1 MAGTPTLWSA
11 SILSEIAILLMLVLA
26 NGVLAGAELAII
38 SLRKTRVRELVESG
52 SRSARAVSGLR
63 ENPDR
68 FLATVQI
75 GITVVSATAGAF
87 GGASMAQPLA
97 GALQGLG
104 VPAQTSAKL
113 SLALV
118 IGLISYLSLVLGE
131 LVPKSLALRYSERY
145 ALVIGRPLRLL
156 SRLARPLVWLLT
168 ASSNLVLRFFK
179 DRTSFSEG
187 RITPEEVQQT
197 VEDASR
203 CGALHPR
210 SGDIASR
217 ALELADLSVA
227 DVMVPRPKVVGL
239 RRHAP
244 LEEWKQVLQ
253 QRGHSRLPVYEDTVD
268 RVVGYVV
275 GTELLS
281 IVLEQGTVNLE
292 DALRPAY
299 FIPETTRALDALQQM
314 QVRRTPMALVVDERG
329 GLAGL
334 VTLEDLLE
342 ELVGEIFSE
351 NDVPPDTLHPE
362 PDGTILADATLSVR
376 EVNRALEL
384 ELPEGEAFSTLG
396 GLCMAMAGVIPA
408 PGTLL
413 TTDDG
418 TELEVV
424 EASARRVKQVRIRPP
439 ARPPEEADPEAQHPP
454 V

>member
-1 MAGTPTLWSA
+1 
-11 SILSEIAILLMLVLA
+11 MLVLA
-26 NGVLAGAELAII
+26 NGILAGAELAIL
-38 SLRKTRVRELVESG
+38 SMRKTRVRELVESG

-63 ENPDR
+63 EDPDR

-97 GALQGLG
+97 DLLQGFG
-104 VPAQTSAKL
+104 VPAQTAAKL

-145 ALVIGRPLRLL
+145 ALFIGRPLRQL
-156 SRLARPLVWLLT
+156 SRLTRPVVWVLT
-168 ASSNLVLRFFK
+168 ASSNLILRFFK

-197 VEDASR
+197 VEDAAR
-203 CGALHPR
+203 QGAVNPR

-244 LEEWKQVLQ
+244 LDELKVVLQ
-253 QRGHSRLPVYEDTVD
+253 QRGHSRLPVYEGTLD

-275 GTELLS
+275 GTDLLS
-281 IVLEQGTVNLE
+281 IALEQGTVDLE
-292 DALRPAY
+292 EALRPAY

-314 QVRRTPMALVVDERG
+314 QARRTPMALVVDERG

-351 NDVPPDTLHPE
+351 SDVPPDCLHQE

-384 ELPEGEAFSTLG
+384 KLPEGEAFSTLG
-396 GLCMAMAGVIPA
+396 GLCLMLAGVIPT
-408 PGTLL
+408 PGTRL

-424 EASARRVKQVRIRPP
+424 DASARRVKQIRIRPP
-439 ARPPEEADPEAQHPP
+439 PQPPEQADPEEQHPP

>member
-1 MAGTPTLWSA
+1 
-11 SILSEIAILLMLVLA
+11 MLVLA
-26 NGVLAGAELAII
+26 NGILAGAELAII
-38 SLRKTRVRELVESG
+38 SLRKTRVNELVESG
-52 SRSARAVSGLR
+52 SRAARAVSGLR

-97 GALQGLG
+97 AVLQGFGLG
-104 VPAQTSAKL
+104 AQTAAKVA
-113 SLALV
+113 LALV
-118 IGLISYLSLVLGE
+118 IVLISYLSLVLGE

-145 ALVIGRPLRLL
+145 ALTIGGPLRML
-156 SRLARPLVWLLT
+156 SRLTRPLVWLLT

-187 RITPEEVQQT
+187 RMTPEEVQQV

-203 CGALHPR
+203 EGSVNPR

-217 ALELADLSVA
+217 ALELAGLSVA

-244 LEEWKQVLQ
+244 LDEWKQVLQ
-253 QRGHSRLPVYEDTVD
+253 QRGHSRLPVYEDTLD

-275 GTELLS
+275 GTDLLS
-281 IVLEQGTVNLE
+281 IALEQGTVDLE
-292 DALRPAY
+292 EALRPAY

-334 VTLEDLLE
+334 VTVEDLLE

-351 NDVPPDTLHPE
+351 SDVPPDCLHAE

-396 GLCMAMAGVIPA
+396 GLCMLLAGVIPA
-408 PGTLL
+408 PGTRL

-439 ARPPEEADPEAQHPP
+439 PQPSAEDNPEEQYPP

>member
-1 MAGTPTLWSA
+1 
-11 SILSEIAILLMLVLA
+11 MLVLA
-26 NGVLAGAELAII
+26 NGILAGAELAIL
-38 SLRKTRVRELVESG
+38 SMRKTRVRELVESG

-87 GGASMAQPLA
+87 GGAAMAQPLA

-104 VPAQTSAKL
+104 VSAQTSAKL

-145 ALVIGRPLRLL
+145 ALLIGRPLRLL
-156 SRLARPLVWLLT
+156 SRLMRPLVWLLT

-217 ALELADLSVA
+217 ALALADLSVA

-239 RRHAP
+239 RRDAT

-275 GTELLS
+275 GTDLLS
-281 IVLEQGTVNLE
+281 IALEQGTLNLE

-351 NDVPPDTLHPE
+351 SDVPPDSLHPE

-384 ELPEGEAFSTLG
+384 KLPEGEAFSTLG
-396 GLCMAMAGVIPA
+396 GLCMVMAGVIPA
-408 PGTLL
+408 PGTRL

-424 EASARRVKQVRIRPP
+424 DASARRVKQVRIHPP
-439 ARPPEEADPEAQHPP
+439 ARPPEEADPEEQHPP

>member
-1 MAGTPTLWSA
+1 
-11 SILSEIAILLMLVLA
+11 MLVLA
-26 NGVLAGAELAII
+26 NGILAGAELAIL
-38 SLRKTRVRELVESG
+38 SMRKTRVRELVESG

-63 ENPDR
+63 EDPDR

-97 GALQGLG
+97 DLLQGFG
-104 VPAQTSAKL
+104 VPAQTAAKL

-145 ALVIGRPLRLL
+145 ALFIGRPLRQL
-156 SRLARPLVWLLT
+156 SRLTRPVVWVLT
-168 ASSNLVLRFFK
+168 ASSNLILRFFK

-197 VEDASR
+197 VEDAAR
-203 CGALHPR
+203 QGAVNPR

-244 LEEWKQVLQ
+244 LDELKVVLQ
-253 QRGHSRLPVYEDTVD
+253 QRGHSRLPVYEGTLD

-275 GTELLS
+275 GTDLLS
-281 IVLEQGTVNLE
+281 IALEQGTVDLE
-292 DALRPAY
+292 EALRPAY

-351 NDVPPDTLHPE
+351 SDVPPDCLHQE

-384 ELPEGEAFSTLG
+384 KLPEGEAFSTLG
-396 GLCMAMAGVIPA
+396 GLCLMLAGVIPT
-408 PGTLL
+408 PGTRL

-424 EASARRVKQVRIRPP
+424 DASARRVKQIRIRPP
-439 ARPPEEADPEAQHPP
+439 PQPPEQADPEEQHPP

>member
-1 MAGTPTLWSA
+1 MEETPTQERA
-11 SILSEIAILLMLVLA
+11 ILSEIAIILMLVLA
-26 NGVLAGAELAII
+26 NGILAGAELAII
-38 SLRKTRVRELVESG
+38 SMRKTRVRELVESG
-52 SRSARAVSGLR
+52 NRSARAVSGLR
-63 ENPDR
+63 EDPDR

-97 GALQGLG
+97 GVLQGLG
-104 VPAQTSAKL
+104 VPAQTAAKL

-118 IGLISYLSLVLGE
+118 IVLISYLSLVLGE

-145 ALVIGRPLRLL
+145 ALIIARPLRLL
-156 SRLARPLVWLLT
+156 SRLTRPLVWLLT
-168 ASSNLVLRFFK
+168 TSSNLVLRFFK

-203 CGALHPR
+203 SGALHPR

-244 LEEWKQVLQ
+244 LDEWKQVLQ
-253 QRGHSRLPVYEDTVD
+253 QRGHSRLPVYEGTLDK
-268 RVVGYVV
+268 VVGYVV
-275 GTELLS
+275 GTDLLT
-281 IVLEQGTVNLE
+281 IALEQGTVDLE
-292 DALRPAY
+292 EALRPAY

-351 NDVPPDTLHPE
+351 SDVPPDCLRPE

-384 ELPEGEAFSTLG
+384 ELPEGEAFSTLA
-396 GLCMAMAGVIPA
+396 GLCMMLAGVIPA
-408 PGTLL
+408 PGTRL
-413 TTDDG
+413 TTDNG

-424 EASARRVKQVRIRPP
+424 DASARRVKQVRIRPP
-439 ARPPEEADPEAQHPP
+439 ARAPEEADPAEQHPP

>member
-1 MAGTPTLWSA
+1 
-11 SILSEIAILLMLVLA
+11 MLVLA

-38 SLRKTRVRELVESG
+38 SVRKTRVRELVESG
-52 SRSARAVSGLR
+52 RRGARAVSALR
-63 ENPDR
+63 DNPER

-87 GGASMAQPLA
+87 GGASLAQPLA
-97 GALQGLG
+97 TVLQGLG
-104 VPAQTSAKL
+104 VGAEIASRLA
-113 SLALV
+113 LALV
-118 IGLISYLSLVLGE
+118 IGVISYLSLVLGE
-131 LVPKSLALRYSERY
+131 LVPKSLALRYSEGY
-145 ALVIGRPLRLL
+145 ALLIGRPLRFL
-156 SRLARPLVWLLT
+156 SRLTRPVVWLLT
-168 ASSNLVLRFFK
+168 ASSNLVLHFFK
-179 DRTSFSEG
+179 DRTSFTES
-187 RITPEEVQQT
+187 RMSSEEVQQT

-203 CGALHPR
+203 SGAVHPR

-217 ALELADLSVA
+217 ALDLASLSVA

-244 LEEWKQVLQ
+244 LEELKQVLQ
-253 QRGHSRLPVYEDTVD
+253 ERGHSRLPVYEGTLD

-275 GTELLS
+275 GTDLLS
-281 IVLEQGTVNLE
+281 IALEQGTLDLE

-351 NDVPPDTLHPE
+351 SDVPPDCLHRE
-362 PDGTILADATLSVR
+362 PDGAILADATLSVR

-384 ELPEGEAFSTLG
+384 ALPEGEAWATIG
-396 GLCMAMAGVIPA
+396 GLCLALAGVIPA
-408 PGTLL
+408 PGTRL

-424 EASARRVKQVRIRPP
+424 DASARRVKQIRIRPP
-439 ARPPEEADPEAQHPP
+439 PRPAAEVEPEPQHPS

>member
-1 MAGTPTLWSA
+1 MAGLNLEERT
-11 SILSEIAILLMLVLA
+11 IVSEIAIILMLVLA
-26 NGVLAGAELAII
+26 NGILAGAELAII
-38 SLRKTRVRELVESG
+38 SMRKTRVRELVESG
-52 SRSARAVSGLR
+52 SRAARAVSGLR
-63 ENPDR
+63 DNPER

-97 GALQGLG
+97 ELLQELG
-104 VPAQTSAKL
+104 VPAPTSAKL
-113 SLALV
+113 ALALV

-145 ALVIGRPLRLL
+145 ALTIGRPLRLL
-156 SRLARPLVWLLT
+156 SRLTRPLVWLLT

-187 RITPEEVQQT
+187 RMTPEEVQQV

-203 CGALHPR
+203 EGALHPR

-244 LEEWKQVLQ
+244 LDEWKQVLQ
-253 QRGHSRLPVYEDTVD
+253 QRGHSRLPVYEETLD

-275 GTELLS
+275 GTDLLS
-281 IVLEQGTVNLE
+281 IALEQGTVDLE
-292 DALRPAY
+292 EALRPAY

-351 NDVPPDTLHPE
+351 SDVPPDCLHQE

-384 ELPEGEAFSTLG
+384 ELPEGEAFATLG
-396 GLCMAMAGVIPA
+396 GLCMMLAGVIPA
-408 PGTLL
+408 PGTRL
-413 TTDDG
+413 TTDNG

-424 EASARRVKQVRIRPP
+424 DASARRVKQVRIRPP
-439 ARPPEEADPEAQHPP
+439 PQPPEEADPEEQHPP

>member
-1 MAGTPTLWSA
+1 
-11 SILSEIAILLMLVLA
+11 MLVLA
-26 NGVLAGAELAII
+26 NGILAGAELAIL
-38 SLRKTRVRELVESG
+38 SMRKTRVRELVESG

-63 ENPDR
+63 EDPDR

-97 GALQGLG
+97 DLLQGFG
-104 VPAQTSAKL
+104 VPAQTAAKL

-145 ALVIGRPLRLL
+145 ALFIGRPLRQL
-156 SRLARPLVWLLT
+156 SRLTRPGVWVLT
-168 ASSNLVLRFFK
+168 ASSNLILRFFK

-197 VEDASR
+197 VEDAAR
-203 CGALHPR
+203 QGAVNPR

-244 LEEWKQVLQ
+244 LDELKVVLQ
-253 QRGHSRLPVYEDTVD
+253 QRGHSRLPVYEGTLD

-275 GTELLS
+275 GTDLLS
-281 IVLEQGTVNLE
+281 IALEQGTVDLE
-292 DALRPAY
+292 EALRPAY

-351 NDVPPDTLHPE
+351 SDVPPDCLHQE

-384 ELPEGEAFSTLG
+384 KLPEGEAFSTLG
-396 GLCMAMAGVIPA
+396 GLCLMLAGVIPT
-408 PGTLL
+408 PGTRL

-424 EASARRVKQVRIRPP
+424 DASARRVKQIRIRPP
-439 ARPPEEADPEAQHPP
+439 PQPPEQADPEEQHPP